1 MNNKNIIHFYLY
13 INTMKKIALITSV
26 IIIFTLIYLN
36 LSLETNYITN
46 DNTFRVEYKNI
57 NSITNNK
64 KNI

>member
-1 MNNKNIIHFYLY
+1 
-13 INTMKKIALITSV
+13 MKKIALITSV
-26 IIIFTLIYLN
+26 IIIIIIITLIYLN

-57 NSITNNK
+57 NSTTNNK